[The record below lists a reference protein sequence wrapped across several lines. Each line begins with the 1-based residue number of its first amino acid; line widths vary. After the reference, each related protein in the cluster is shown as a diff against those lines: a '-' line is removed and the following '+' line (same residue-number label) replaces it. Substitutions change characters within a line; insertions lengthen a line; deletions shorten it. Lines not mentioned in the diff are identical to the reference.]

1 MGQYGNQPDFGTQAD
16 DDVQIVTKGEA
27 AQRLGYLGGACLYV
41 GTGGDINV
49 LIAGTQGGDQP
60 YDPIFFKAVPSGSI
74 LPVIVDYVVNTS
86 PKGATTAADLVALK

>member
-16 DDVQIVTKGEA
+16 DDVQIVTKVQAGE
-27 AQRLGYLGGACLYV
+27 RLGYLGGACLYI

-49 LIAGTQGGDQP
+49 LIAGTQGGGQTYSP
-60 YDPIFFKAVPSGSI
+60 VFFKAVPSGSI

>member
-27 AQRLGYLGGACLYV
+27 AQRIGYLGGACLYV

-49 LIAGTQGGDQP
+49 LISGSQGGGQP
-60 YDPIFFKAVPSGSI
+60 YSPVFFKAVPSGSI
-74 LPVIVDYVVNTS
+74 LPVIVDYVVTTS
-86 PKGATTAADLVALK
+86 QKGATTAADLVALK

>member
-27 AQRLGYLGGACLYV
+27 TQRIGYLGGACLYV

-49 LIAGTQGGDQP
+49 LISGSQGGGQP
-60 YDPIFFKAVPSGSI
+60 YSPVFFKAVPSGSI
-74 LPVIVDYVVNTS
+74 LPVIVDYVVTTS
-86 PKGATTAADLVALK
+86 QKGATTAADLVALK

>member
-27 AQRLGYLGGACLYV
+27 VLREGYLGGVCLYV

-49 LIAGTQGGDQP
+49 IMSGTQGGGQP
-60 YDPIFFKAVPSGSI
+60 YNPVFFKAVPSGSI
-74 LPVIVDYVVNTS
+74 LPVIVDYVVTTGA
-86 PKGATTAADLVALK
+86 KGATTAADLVALK

>member
-27 AQRLGYLGGACLYV
+27 AQRLGYLGGACLYI

-49 LIAGTQGGDQP
+49 LIAGTQGGGQSF
-60 YDPIFFKAVPSGSI
+60 DPIFFKAVPSGSI
-74 LPVIVDYVVNTS
+74 LPVIVDYVVTTS
-86 PKGATTAADLVALK
+86 QKGATTAADLVALK